1 LVWVVL
7 LIMVSILGTLVK
19 QIHNSKILQCLKVD
33 EIIFQIKKVLMVD
46 CNKISETF
54 DTEELMEY
62 LRLVGTLGEVTSY
75 NDIFPILTL
84 IALLSGEG
92 LTSEGARFATDM
104 RNKYFTVL
112 VTNQLSFDNF
122 LYVLD
127 Y

>member
-1 LVWVVL
+1 
-7 LIMVSILGTLVK
+7 
-19 QIHNSKILQCLKVD
+19 
-33 EIIFQIKKVLMVD
+33 MVD

-62 LRLVGTLGEVTSY
+62 LRLVGILGEVTSY
-75 NDIFPILTL
+75 SDIFPILTL

-112 VTNQLSFDNF
+112 VTILT
-122 LYVLD
+122 VLNLLFGIIVGKACLHD
-127 Y
+127 